1 MPEQSATHASLLPS
15 RRLPEKPNLDHLRKQ
30 AKDLL
35 AEFRESKPDAI
46 AEVTRYER
54 NVPTVTEFALN
65 DAQRILARSYGFA
78 SWPKLKAFV
87 DGANAARFLEA
98 VRSKDLPQVRALMAA
113 RPELISMGTDALGE
127 QRAIHLAV
135 INRDAPM
142 TRFLMEAGANA
153 RSGVYP
159 FRDATSALAL
169 ARERDFT
176 DIVAII
182 EQEETHRREEMSC
195 SNATVTPEQDQI
207 SAAIASGDRDAALK
221 LLAADP
227 SQIQA
232 CDRNGRTPLHLAAQA
247 GDAALVAWL
256 LARKASPRKLD
267 PSNLAPID
275 LAALAS
281 DNTNFPPIA
290 EALLRHGSELTIRAA
305 VALGD
310 ERRVRE
316 LLVTDPSAFRQI
328 DIYRGG
334 LLTLALR
341 HHQLDTAKLLLDLGA
356 DPNERTL
363 LADNEEPIESWGMP
377 LWHAA
382 HANDYDAAKL
392 LLDRGA
398 DPNANVYA
406 SGWPLGLS
414 YNHADGRVK
423 KLLLDHGA
431 VATPYMVVARLRDVA
446 EARRRLAAQPNDD
459 ELANELAWAAA
470 DHGCPEI
477 LAVALPHLKH
487 WPRSDSRWN
496 WILLQPI
503 RAAGSDPQANQPFFE
518 CLALILDQNV
528 DPDVP
533 RFGRTTLH
541 YCGSA
546 HGSASSIAR
555 AKFAALL
562 LDKKADYTLRDDL
575 LRSTPLGWACRWG
588 HLELVELLL
597 DRGAPAIEA
606 DAEPWAQPLAWARR
620 MNHPKI
626 VALLERHA
634 ANHDSD
640 GDTCVSWQPTATDDP
655 PFISIVYRIVEKIVA
670 SHDPQEL
677 FVTAIDNWFDH
688 KWLGFPHGLSRLLR
702 QSDDSSKKS
711 RSRRL
716 TVPSFTAGRILQQ
729 SYFRRD
735 DKTRSLVRHAKHVA
749 LHKTQKHPGENRQKI
764 LKISESGL
772 FLWYSSNTKKN
783 DRASVMV
790 YSVEDGAIE
799 AWYASFS
806 RGSGW
811 KLDSVKGI
819 DREALEELATDSKV

>member
-1 MPEQSATHASLLPS
+1 MPDQSATHASLLPS
-15 RRLPEKPNLDHLRKQ
+15 RRLPEKPSLDQLRKQ

-35 AEFRESKPDAI
+35 ADFRESKPDAI
-46 AEVTRYER
+46 AEVRRYER
-54 NVPTVTEFALN
+54 NAPAAEFALN
-65 DAQRILARSYGFA
+65 DAQRILARAYGFA

-98 VRSKDLPQVRALMAA
+98 VRAKDLPHVRALMAS
-113 RPELISMGTDALGE
+113 RPELVNMGTDALGE

-142 TRFLMEAGANA
+142 TRFLMEADADA
-153 RSGVYP
+153 RAGVYP

-169 ARERDFT
+169 AREREFH

-182 EQEETHRREEMSC
+182 EEEETHRREELSC
-195 SNATVTPEQDQI
+195 TNATVTPEQDQI
-207 SAAIASGDRDAALK
+207 SADIARGDRDEALR
-221 LLAADP
+221 LLEADP

-232 CDRNGRTPLHLAAQA
+232 CDRNGRTPLHIAAQA
-247 GDAALVAWL
+247 CDATLVAWL
-256 LARKASPRKLD
+256 LDRRANPRKLD
-267 PSNLAPID
+267 PNDLTPID
-275 LAALAS
+275 LAALAGDTYS
-281 DNTNFPPIA
+281 FPPVA
-290 EALLRHGSELTIRAA
+290 DALLRHGSDLTIRAA

-310 ERRVRE
+310 EPRVRE
-316 LLVTDPSAFRQI
+316 KITGDPSLLQQI
-328 DIYRGG
+328 DVFRGG
-334 LLTLALR
+334 LVTLALR
-341 HHQLDTAKLLLDLGA
+341 HRQLEIAKLLLDLGA

-363 LADNEEPIESWGMP
+363 LTDNEEPQESWGMP

-382 HANDYDAAKL
+382 YVNDYEAAKL

-406 SGWPLGLS
+406 SGWPLG
-414 YNHADGRVK
+414 HAMDHPDGRLR
-423 KLLLDHGA
+423 KLLLDRGA
-431 VATPYMVVARLRDVA
+431 VATPYMLAARGYIA
-446 EARRRLAAQPNDD
+446 EARRRLEAQPGDE
-459 ELANELAWAAA
+459 ELANEIAWSAA
-470 DHGCPEI
+470 DHGDPEI
-477 LAVALPHLKH
+477 LALALPYLAK
-487 WPRSDSRWN
+487 WARSDSRWN
-496 WILLQPI
+496 WILFQPI
-503 RAAGSDPQANQPFFE
+503 RAAGNDQATNDKFLK
-518 CLALILDQNV
+518 CMALILKQNV
-528 DPDVP
+528 DPDVAS
-533 RFGRTTLH
+533 FGRTTLH
-541 YCGSA
+541 YAASG
-546 HGSASSIAR
+546 HGSASSEVR
-555 AKFAALL
+555 AQFAAML
-562 LDKKADYTLRDDL
+562 LDHGADFTLRDDL
-575 LRSTPLGWACRWG
+575 LRSTPLGWAARWG
-588 HLELVELLL
+588 HLEVVKLLL
-597 DRGAPAIEA
+597 DRGAPAHEP

-634 ANHDSD
+634 ANRDSD
-640 GDTCVSWQPTATDDP
+640 GDTCVSWKPTATDDP

-716 TVPSFTAGRILQQ
+716 TVPSFTAGRILRQ

-790 YSVEDGAIE
+790 YSVKAGAIE

-806 RGSGW
+806 KGSGW

-819 DREALEELATDSKV
+819 DREALEGLATDSKV